1 MKKQLLLTF
10 LFFIILLKITAQE
23 KRKFLYATVI
33 NNIETISNAHIININ
48 TNQGTYTNND
58 GEFRILAKP
67 SDSLKISFVGYKT
80 NYFVVNSNH
89 FSIKQNSF
97 LLTKKLIELD
107 EVVLKKHNLFGV
119 LSRDMKQTPEDIAVV
134 KSKGALDFSN
144 IDFEKKVIS
153 PIDVIDRSKA
163 PDMRKETD
171 PTAKFAGVGGAY
183 SSGPDS
189 YAAEKRR
196 MRKEINFKENF
207 PKMLISEFGAKFF
220 FVDLKIPKE
229 NYLHF
234 LEYCN
239 PLNIEELYKN
249 NKKLEV
255 IKILQEQS
263 KGYLKVIN
271 LRE

>member
-33 NNIETISNAHIININ
+33 DNIETISNAHVINTN
-48 TNQGTYTNND
+48 TNQGTYTNDN

-67 SDSLKISFVGYKT
+67 NDSLKISFVGYKT
-80 NYFVVNSNH
+80 NLFVVIPNH
-89 FSIKQNSF
+89 FGIKQNTF

-107 EVVLKKHNLFGV
+107 EVHLKQHNLFGV
-119 LSRDMKQTPEDIAVV
+119 LSSDMKQTPEDIAIA
-134 KSKGALDFSN
+134 KSKGALDFSKIN
-144 IDFEKKVIS
+144 FKQSVIKIID
-153 PIDVIDRSKA
+153 DVERSKA
-163 PDMRKETD
+163 PNIWKEVD
-171 PTAKFAGVGGAY
+171 PTAKFFGLGGRFNTGSIKNAM
-183 SSGPDS
+183 
-189 YAAEKRR
+189 KRKER
-196 MRKEINFKENF
+196 RKEITFKENF
-207 PKMLISEFGAKFF
+207 PKMLISEFGTKFF

-229 NYLHF
+229 NFLHF

-255 IKILQEQS
+255 IKILQEES
-263 KGYLKVIN
+263 KDYLKVIN